1 MSVLL
6 LLLVLVATG
15 LVLLSGVWVT
25 IALIDAVWRVKRPRS
40 SLSVE
45 RPETTDKDTP

>member
-6 LLLVLVATG
+6 LSLVLVATG

-25 IALIDAVWRVKRPRS
+25 VALIDAVRRVKRPPS
-40 SLSVE
+40 SSSVE
-45 RPETTDKDTP
+45 ASDKNAP